1 MHAVQRNQYAITPKT
16 VVIPAAAAAT
26 AADCRVDYSAICYTT
41 AAASVSRLHADCC
54 AAAASTR
61 HRGAAAAAV
70 AHWVDASGLPN
81 IQLALD
87 RSLAEVAAALVCSPI
102 QQRLNDGRRVSALR
116 SGRIHA
122 SA

>member
-16 VVIPAAAAAT
+16 VVIPAAAAA
-26 AADCRVDYSAICYTT
+26 AMADCRVDYSAICYTT

-61 HRGAAAAAV
+61 HRGAAAAAAV
-70 AHWVDASGLPN
+70 ARWVDASGLPN

-87 RSLAEVAAALVCSPI
+87 RSPI